1 MSANPDPDPA
11 QTVLHVLLTLTMLLL
26 GALVR
31 AAEEAIVV
39 SSDGELH
46 RRADEGDRKAARI
59 LALTGSADRFK
70 SRLRT
75 AAELLSIATLHGAF
89 LLFGDDVWVAVCGWT
104 ALPWLRVT
112 ILLLLALAA
121 VLLMLVLGVQLPRRL
136 ADHAREKA
144 AYALLPVAET
154 AALLAA
160 PFAAAE
166 RGLSDLFLRLFGVD
180 PDADTEVVTEEEI
193 RMMVDA
199 GEEKGVI
206 EESQKE
212 MINNI
217 FEFDDIAASD
227 VMTHRTDI
235 VAVDLSDTFDDVIRL
250 ATEKGVSRIPAY
262 KDDIDDIKGVIYV
275 KDLLRYVGSPLPEG
289 GLSGIMREPFFVPE
303 SKRCGEL
310 FTEMTEKR
318 IQMAIVSDE
327 YGGTAGLVTIEDLLE
342 SIVGSIQD
350 EYDEE
355 EEDEIIENADATL
368 SVDGTADI
376 DELAE
381 RLDVEFPEGDYDTV
395 AGMILSLLGR
405 IPEEDEHPSV
415 EAAGFRF
422 TVESMSERRIER
434 VLVERSE
441 EPSHEENRE

>member
-1 MSANPDPDPA
+1 MDNPDPDPA
-11 QTVLHVLLTLTMLLL
+11 QTALHILLTLSMLLL

-31 AAEEAIVV
+31 AAKQAIVV
-39 SSDGELH
+39 CSDGDLR

-75 AAELLSIATLHGAF
+75 ASELLSIATLHGAF
-89 LLFGDDVWVAVCGWT
+89 LLFGDDVWAAVCGWT
-104 ALPWLRVT
+104 TAAWLRIV
-112 ILLLLALAA
+112 IVVLMALA
-121 VLLMLVLGVQLPRRL
+121 VILLMLVLGVQLPRRL
-136 ADHAREKA
+136 ADHGREKI
-144 AYALLPVAET
+144 AYALLPIAEA

-160 PFAAAE
+160 PFAAIE
-166 RGLSDLFLRLFGVD
+166 KGLTDLFLRLLRID

-193 RMMVDA
+193 RMLVDA

-217 FEFDDIAASD
+217 FEFDDIAAGD
-227 VMTHRTDI
+227 LMTHRTDI
-235 VAVDLSDTFDDVIRL
+235 VAVDLNGTFDDVIRL
-250 ATEKGVSRIPAY
+250 ACEEGCSRIPAY
-262 KDDIDDIKGVIYV
+262 GDDIDDIKGVIYV
-275 KDLLRYVGSPLPEG
+275 KDLLPYVGSSLPEG
-289 GLSGIMREPFFVPE
+289 GLASVMREPFFVPE
-303 SKRCGEL
+303 TKRCGEL
-310 FTEMTEKR
+310 FAEMTEKR

-327 YGGTAGLVTIEDLLE
+327 YGGTAGLITLEDLLE

-355 EEDEIIENADATL
+355 EEDEIVENEDATF
-368 SVDGTADI
+368 SVDGATAI

-381 RLDVEFPEGDYDTV
+381 RLDAELPEGDYDTV
-395 AGMILSLLGR
+395 GGMILSLLGR
-405 IPEEDEHPSV
+405 IPGEDEHPAV

-422 TVESMSERRIER
+422 TVETVSERRIER
-434 VLVERSE
+434 VRVERIE
-441 EPSHEENRE
+441 ETQE

>member
-1 MSANPDPDPA
+1 MDNPDPDPA
-11 QTVLHVLLTLTMLLL
+11 NATLYLVLTLLPLLL

-39 SSDGELH
+39 CSDGELR

-59 LALTGSADRFK
+59 LRLTEKADRFLT
-70 SRLRT
+70 RLHT
-75 AAELLSIATLHGAF
+75 AAELLSAATFVCAF
-89 LLFGDDVWVAVCGWT
+89 LFFACDVWPAVCGWT
-104 ALPWLRVT
+104 PTEWLR
-112 ILLLLALAA
+112 ILWMVLLALVAL
-121 VLLMLVLGVQLPRRL
+121 LLMLVFGVRLPRRL
-136 ADHAREKA
+136 ADHGRQKA
-144 AYALLPVAET
+144 AYALLPVAEA

-160 PFAAAE
+160 PFAAIE
-166 RGLSDLFLRLFGVD
+166 QGLTDLLLRLFRID
-180 PDADTEVVTEEEI
+180 PNADTEVVTEEEI
-193 RMMVDA
+193 RMLVDA

-217 FEFDDIAASD
+217 FEFDDIAAGD

-235 VAVDLSDTFDDVIRL
+235 VAVDLDGTFDDVIRL
-250 ATEKGVSRIPAY
+250 AREEGYSRIPVY
-262 KDDIDDIKGVIYV
+262 GDDIDDVKGVIYV
-275 KDLLRYVGSPLPEG
+275 KDLLPYVGSSLPEG
-289 GLSGIMREPFFVPE
+289 GLASVMREPFFVPE
-303 SKRCGEL
+303 TKRCGEL

-327 YGGTAGLVTIEDLLE
+327 YGGTAGLVTLEDLLE

-355 EEDEIIENADATL
+355 EEDEIIENEDASF
-368 SVDGTADI
+368 SVDGATAI

-381 RLDVEFPEGDYDTV
+381 RLDAELPEGDYDTV
-395 AGMILSLLGR
+395 GGMILSLLGR
-405 IPEEDEHPSV
+405 IPEEDEHPAV

-422 TVESMSERRIER
+422 TVETMSERRIER
-434 VLVERSE
+434 VRVERIE
-441 EPSHEENRE
+441 ETQE